1 MEKYGV
7 GGDAQLIAL
16 RDEEAKLMQ
25 KMSALLSVSS
35 RPSGQE
41 EEYKS
46 VQSRLQEVRAKITE
60 NDLKNQADNG

>member
-7 GGDAQLIAL
+7 GGDAQMIAL

-46 VQSRLQEVRAKITE
+46 VQSRLQEVRSKITE
-60 NDLKNQADNG
+60 NDLKNPTTNG